1 MQGFR
6 GLLPP
11 SAGIDPSWHGDP
23 ERLAREKFHM
33 QRPTED
39 VFVLSDGR

>member
-6 GLLPP
+6 GLYRRQRESIL
-11 SAGIDPSWHGDP
+11 HGTGDL
-23 ERLAREKFHM
+23 ERLAGEKFHM